1 MKKALN
7 AGGSIRMK
15 QGVMGK
21 SITTQSGADVGKVKD
36 VIVDVDTKDVSIEVS
51 KGILKR
57 RELIHWSK
65 IVSVGDRIIVSDDV
79 ISEVG
84 QKLKDRFKVALSSDK
99 APVDEKAE
107 SETEDTKAEH

>member
-1 MKKALN
+1 
-7 AGGSIRMK
+7 MK

-21 SITTQSGADVGKVKD
+21 SITTQSGADMGKVKD
-36 VIVDVDTKDVSIEVS
+36 VVIDVDTKDVSLEVS

-79 ISEVG
+79 ISDVS
-84 QKLKDRFKVALSSDK
+84 QKSKDRFKVSPSNNETS
-99 APVDEKAE
+99 VDENAE
-107 SETEDTKAEH
+107 SDTEETEPNNSK